1 MNQMEIIKN
10 IVKIKNFIKI
20 YTAEFLSNKST
31 VISITIG
38 GLILPILVQLITW
51 NFVFASNE
59 QIKQYTFSQI
69 IIYVCITVLFMMT
82 NDSDEIIRTMS
93 ERIKNGS
100 IDVYKTKPIS
110 NFSLILHISIGR
122 NFIFMTL
129 TSIILVFFTFIFNS
143 SITIHVFILYI
154 LSQILTIQIAYTFSL
169 FCYWFINSVFI
180 NYLFY
185 LILQIFGGFL
195 IPIDLW
201 PEPYQT
207 VLRYNPFR
215 ILISATPD
223 IILNP
228 TPTNLKTIFFLAIFY
243 IITFIFI
250 IKFIEKITIKKYT
263 SHGG

>member
-20 YTAEFLSNKST
+20 YTAEFFSNKST

-93 ERIKNGS
+93 ERIKNGN

-129 TSIILVFFTFIFNS
+129 TSIILVFFY
-143 SITIHVFILYI
+143 LYI
-154 LSQILTIQIAYTFSL
+154 
-169 FCYWFINSVFI
+169 
-180 NYLFY
+180 
-185 LILQIFGGFL
+185 
-195 IPIDLW
+195 
-201 PEPYQT
+201 
-207 VLRYNPFR
+207 
-215 ILISATPD
+215 
-223 IILNP
+223 
-228 TPTNLKTIFFLAIFY
+228 
-243 IITFIFI
+243 
-250 IKFIEKITIKKYT
+250 
-263 SHGG
+263 